1 MVNWDVYLESICT
14 AYAQWRRVYTLTDVL
29 GRQRIE
35 AEPSPLMFDFNL
47 MVQAVQPPREE
58 RSGQHKTERLDILTG
73 LRKYA
78 SEHVLLVG
86 RPGSGKSTALVQ
98 LMLEEAEA
106 ARGAE
111 EQGSSVGAGFTNQS
125 ELRDISLNPPLRP
138 PVLFGEQNFF
148 PSPSSLNGQR
158 IPVLVQLRYYRTS
171 ISDLI
176 RSFLKQHGLLLELPQ
191 IERLLFERQ
200 FLLLVDGL
208 NELPSEEAR
217 RDLSRFR
224 HENANTPMVFT
235 TRDFGVGGDLDIG
248 KKLEMLPLTES
259 QMREFVNKYLPEGG
273 EQMLRQLGKR
283 LREFGQTP
291 LPLMM
296 LCSLF
301 RATGKVP
308 SNLGLVFRQFTQKLK
323 QDAPVKDESRRWW
336 QPLLQHLAFRM
347 TQGHKQTE
355 LQLAIPRQEAEEI
368 LTAFLRDEQF
378 DKPRDRAISR
388 LEDLLKHHLIQLGVG
403 NQIEFQH
410 PLIQEY
416 YTAES
421 LLEKLPHLSDEE
433 LKREYLNYLKWTEPL
448 ALMLE
453 LVNEQQQALRVVKL
467 AIDVDLQLG
476 ARLAGAAKPEFQVA
490 TVGLITQMEIP
501 LAIKVL
507 LLAKT
512 RSDLA
517 LGTLLPA
524 LKHQEAS
531 ICKRAAEALAAIGT
545 ETAVAALVQVLK
557 HPEPEVSRR
566 AAEVLAAIGSEAA
579 VAALVQAMKHP
590 DSDLRRSVAY
600 AIANISSEASVTA
613 LVQALNDADY
623 VVRGIAAEALGNIG
637 TEAAT
642 ETLLPALTHEDYI
655 VRRSVATALGKI
667 GNAAAV
673 DALVQALNDEDSDVR
688 VSVVA
693 TLGKIGNTAAVN
705 ALLEALNDEDYM
717 VRWSAAEALGKIGNP
732 AAVAALLPALKDED
746 SDVRN
751 SAADA
756 LANIGDAA
764 AVDALVQALKD
775 EEYYVR
781 WSAADALTNINKAT
795 AVEPLLD
802 ALNDEDSYV
811 RSIAAESLGNIGNDG
826 ATAALLY
833 ALNDEDYVVRWSAA
847 EALGKIGAQAAV
859 SSLIIALS
867 DEDDYV
873 RSSAAEALGK
883 IANPAAV
890 QSLLLVLKDEN
901 SNVRSKAAEALG
913 KIANPAAIKSLLF
926 SLNDEDIDVR
936 KTATYAL
943 GRIGDA
949 SAVEPLLSSLK
960 DENTDVRRNA
970 IYALG
975 KIGNSPAAEAL
986 LYALN
991 DPDYKIRITVV
1002 AALGEIG
1009 NASAVQ
1015 ALFYALRD
1023 ESIEVRKSVAYALGK
1038 IDNAAA
1044 LEVLTYALED
1054 ENYHVRRSAAYALEK
1069 FSCSE
1074 ILPRLSELLLT
1085 TEELYWLDTIAAI
1098 QERCNFYNHH
1108 LTQIELTVQES
1119 ADMPNVQTI
1128 SVPKSFILHLSDL
1141 HFGSLADANNWYG
1154 TIADDLNDLSS
1165 ELDFNQIDALIISGD
1180 IANRS
1185 TEEEYHAAEKFI
1197 TQLSGEFRI
1206 KRSNIIIV
1214 PGNHDLNWDLG
1225 DKAYEKCR
1233 ENGRLV
1239 LKCNH
1244 EVHQR
1249 RFDHFRNFYQAI
1261 RMESYPLEYEHQGI
1275 VYHMPKLKILVL
1287 GLNSSW
1293 QLDSNET
1300 KEASIHP
1307 DSITYALNKIRDN
1320 QDFYEGFL
1328 KMAVWHHPLSSPY
1341 EDRIKDHGFMERLAK
1356 GGFRFALHG
1365 HVHKSDKSLY
1375 SYDVSAGGRKLNIIG
1390 AGTFGAPVREWT
1402 PGFPLQYNL
1411 MKLEDNKMTVY
1422 TRRRE
1427 ELNGA
1432 WKPDARWEGVAPYP
1446 LPYYEMT
1453 I

>member
-1 MVNWDVYLESICT
+1 M
-14 AYAQWRRVYTLTDVL
+14 
-29 GRQRIE
+29 
-35 AEPSPLMFDFNL
+35 
-47 MVQAVQPPREE
+47 
-58 RSGQHKTERLDILTG
+58 
-73 LRKYA
+73 
-78 SEHVLLVG
+78 
-86 RPGSGKSTALVQ
+86 
-98 LMLEEAEA
+98 
-106 ARGAE
+106 
-111 EQGSSVGAGFTNQS
+111 
-125 ELRDISLNPPLRP
+125 
-138 PVLFGEQNFF
+138 
-148 PSPSSLNGQR
+148 
-158 IPVLVQLRYYRTS
+158 
-171 ISDLI
+171 
-176 RSFLKQHGLLLELPQ
+176 
-191 IERLLFERQ
+191 
-200 FLLLVDGL
+200 
-208 NELPSEEAR
+208 NELPSEAAR

-224 HENANTPMVFT
+224 HENATTPMVFT

-301 RATGKVP
+301 SATGVVP

-323 QDAPVKDESRRWW
+323 QDAPVMDESRRWW
-336 QPLLQHLAFRM
+336 QPLLQHLAFKM

-368 LTAFLRDEQF
+368 MTAFLRDEQF

-433 LKREYLNYLKWTEPL
+433 LKRQYLNYLKWTEPL

-453 LVNEQQQALRVVKL
+453 LVNEQQQALRVVNL

-476 ARLAGAAKPEFQVA
+476 ARLAGATKPEFQVA

-501 LAIKVL
+501 LPIKMR

-517 LGTLLPA
+517 LGTLLQA
-524 LKHQEAS
+524 LKHQEPR

-557 HPEPEVSRR
+557 HQNPDVSRR
-566 AAEVLAAIGSEAA
+566 GAEALAAIGSEAA
-579 VAALVQAMKHP
+579 VGALVQAMKHP

-600 AIANISSEASVTA
+600 AIANIGTEASVTA
-613 LVQALNDADY
+613 LVQALNDTDY

-642 ETLLPALTHEDYI
+642 ETLLPALKHQDYI

-667 GNAAAV
+667 GNATAV
-673 DALVQALNDEDSDVR
+673 DAIVQALNDEDSDLR

-705 ALLEALNDEDYM
+705 ALLQALNDEDYM

-732 AAVAALLPALKDED
+732 AAVEALLPALNDED

-756 LANIGDAA
+756 LANIGNAA
-764 AVDALVQALKD
+764 AVDALVQGLKD
-775 EEYYVR
+775 QEYYVR
-781 WSAADALTNINKAT
+781 WSAADALTNINKDT

-802 ALNDEDSYV
+802 ALSDDDSYV

-847 EALGKIGAQAAV
+847 EALGKIGDQAAV
-859 SSLIIALS
+859 SSLILALN

-883 IANPAAV
+883 IPNPAAV

-901 SNVRSKAAEALG
+901 ANVRSKAAEALG
-913 KIANPAAIKSLLF
+913 KIPNPAAVQSLLF
-926 SLNDEDIDVR
+926 SLKDEDVDVR
-936 KTATYAL
+936 KSATYAL

-949 SAVEPLLSSLK
+949 SAVESLLSSLK
-960 DENTDVRRNA
+960 NEDVEVRRNA
-970 IYALG
+970 TYALG
-975 KIGNSPAAEAL
+975 KIGNGAAAKAL

-991 DPDYKIRITVV
+991 DPNYHIRITVV

-1009 NASAVQ
+1009 NAEAVQ

-1023 ESIEVRKSVAYALGK
+1023 ESVEVRKSVAYALGK

-1044 LEVLTYALED
+1044 IEVLSYALED
-1054 ENYHVRRSAAYALEK
+1054 ENFDVRRSAAYALEK
-1069 FSCSE
+1069 LSSSE
-1074 ILPRLSELLLT
+1074 ILPRLNEFLLT
-1085 TEELYWLDTIAAI
+1085 TEEIYWLDTIAAI
-1098 QERCNFYNHH
+1098 QERCNFYNHT
-1108 LTQIELTVQES
+1108 LTLTPIDLTVEES
-1119 ADMPNVQTI
+1119 ASMPTVQTI

-1141 HFGSLADANNWYG
+1141 HFGTLAEANNWYG
-1154 TIADDLNDLSS
+1154 TLADDLNDLSS
-1165 ELDFNQIDALIISGD
+1165 ELDFNQIDALILSGD

-1197 TQLSGEFRI
+1197 TQLAGEFRI

-1275 VYHMPKLKILVL
+1275 VYHMPRLKILVL

-1307 DSITYALNKIRDN
+1307 DAITFALNKIRDN

-1328 KMAVWHHPLSSPY
+1328 KMAVWHHPLSSPF
-1341 EDRIKDHGFMERLAK
+1341 EDRIKDSGFMERLAK

-1411 MKLEDNKMTVY
+1411 MKVEDNKMTVY

-1432 WKPDARWEGVAPYP
+1432 WKPDARWEGIAPYP

>member
-1 MVNWDVYLESICT
+1 ML
-14 AYAQWRRVYTLTDVL
+14 
-29 GRQRIE
+29 IE
-35 AEPSPLMFDFNL
+35 A
-47 MVQAVQPPREE
+47 
-58 RSGQHKTERLDILTG
+58 
-73 LRKYA
+73 
-78 SEHVLLVG
+78 
-86 RPGSGKSTALVQ
+86 
-98 LMLEEAEA
+98 
-106 ARGAE
+106 
-111 EQGSSVGAGFTNQS
+111 
-125 ELRDISLNPPLRP
+125 RDISLNPPLRA
-138 PVLFGEQNFF
+138 FGEQNFF
-148 PSPSSLNGQR
+148 PTPVASPIPNTRR

-176 RSFLKQHGLLLELPQ
+176 RSFLKQHGLLLELPE

-224 HENANTPMVFT
+224 RENATTPMVFT

-259 QMREFVNKYLPEGG
+259 QMREFVNKYLPDGG

-323 QDAPVKDESRRWW
+323 QDAPVMDESRRWW
-336 QPLLQHLAFRM
+336 QPLLQHLAFKM
-347 TQGHKQTE
+347 TQGHKQTQ

-453 LVNEQQQALRVVKL
+453 LVNEQQQALRVVNL

-476 ARLAGAAKPEFQVA
+476 ARLAGAAKPEFQLA
-490 TVGLITQMEIP
+490 TLGLITQMEIP
-501 LAIKVL
+501 LPIKIL

-512 RSDLA
+512 RSDLVI
-517 LGTLLPA
+517 GTLLQA
-524 LKHQEAS
+524 FKHQETH

-566 AAEVLAAIGSEAA
+566 AAEALAAIGSEAA
-579 VAALVQAMKHP
+579 VAALVQAMKHR
-590 DSDLRRSVAY
+590 DTDLRRSVAY
-600 AIANISSEASVTA
+600 AIANIGTEASISA

-642 ETLLPALTHEDYI
+642 ETLLPALAHEDYI

-673 DALVQALNDEDSDVR
+673 EALVQALNDEDSDVR

-717 VRWSAAEALGKIGNP
+717 VRWSVAEALGKIGNP
-732 AAVAALLPALKDED
+732 AAVEALLPALKDED

-756 LANIGDAA
+756 LANIGNAA
-764 AVDALVQALKD
+764 AVDALVQGLKD
-775 EEYYVR
+775 EEYFVR

-795 AVEPLLD
+795 AVQPLLY

-847 EALGKIGAQAAV
+847 EALGKIGDQAAV
-859 SSLIIALS
+859 SSLILALN

-890 QSLLLVLKDEN
+890 QPLLLVLKDEN
-901 SNVRSKAAEALG
+901 ANVRSKAAEALG
-913 KIANPAAIKSLLF
+913 KIANPAALESLLF
-926 SLNDEDIDVR
+926 SLKDEDVDVR
-936 KTATYAL
+936 KSATYAL

-949 SAVEPLLSSLK
+949 SAVESLLSSLK

-970 IYALG
+970 TYALG
-975 KIGNSPAAEAL
+975 KIGNTAAAEAL

-991 DPDYKIRITVV
+991 DPNSNIRITVV

-1009 NASAVQ
+1009 NTAAVQ

-1023 ESIEVRKSVAYALGK
+1023 ESVEVRKSVAYALGK
-1038 IDNAAA
+1038 IDSAAA
-1044 LEVLTYALED
+1044 IEVLSHALSD
-1054 ENYHVRRSAAYALEK
+1054 ENFHVRRSAAYALEK

-1085 TEELYWLDTIAAI
+1085 TEEIYWLDTIAAI
-1098 QERCNFYNHH
+1098 QERCNFYNHN
-1108 LTQIELTVQES
+1108 LTPFDLTVEES
-1119 ADMPNVQTI
+1119 ADMPTVQTI

-1141 HFGSLADANNWYG
+1141 HFGTLADANNWYG

-1165 ELDFNQIDALIISGD
+1165 ELDFDQIDALIISGD
-1180 IANRS
+1180 VANRS

-1197 TQLSGEFRI
+1197 TQLAGEFRI
-1206 KRSNIIIV
+1206 KRSHIIIV

-1225 DKAYEKCR
+1225 DKFYQELAETGKMN
-1233 ENGRLV
+1233 EP
-1239 LKCNH
+1239 LK
-1244 EVHQR
+1244 QR
-1249 RFDHFRNFYQAI
+1249 RFEHFRNFYQAI
-1261 RMESYPLEYEHQGI
+1261 RMESYPLEYENQGI
-1275 VYHMPKLKILVL
+1275 IYHMPKLKLLIL
-1287 GLNSSW
+1287 GLNSAW
-1293 QLDSNET
+1293 QLDRFKT

-1307 DSITYALNKIRDN
+1307 DSITFALNKIRDN

-1328 KMAVWHHPLSSPY
+1328 KMAVWHHPLSSPF
-1341 EDRIKDHGFMERLAK
+1341 EDRIKDHGFAERLARS
-1356 GGFRFALHG
+1356 GFRFAFHG
-1365 HVHKSDKSLY
+1365 HIHKSDKSLY
-1375 SYDVSAGGRKLNIIG
+1375 SDPVNVGGRRLDIIS

-1411 MKLEDNKMTVY
+1411 LKLEGNKVTVH

-1427 ELNGA
+1427 EINGA
-1432 WKPDARWEGVAPYP
+1432 WKADARWESMAGHP

-1453 I
+1453 F